1 MTTYARSSPPA
12 PAATASRGFMPKI
25 SMGTASTSMGSSR
38 SYLSKM
44 GSPLSGLGKRAKA
57 VGAKVVGGD
66 ASDKVVS
73 GVRACE
79 NGASPSR
86 ERVSPDQ

>member
-1 MTTYARSSPPA
+1 
-12 PAATASRGFMPKI
+12 MPKI
-25 SMGTASTSMGSSR
+25 SMGTASTMGSSR

-66 ASDKVVS
+66 ASDKVV
-73 GVRACE
+73 